1 MPFGFSD
8 KNRRIALLIGR
19 LILGGIFLAA
29 AYGKLRPQIPDTPWS
44 VASVKTS
51 LSFFAMAVNSFQ
63 LLSDSQVSFVAH
75 TLPFAELILGLWLL
89 SGWQLRFS
97 AAASSVLLIGFFG
110 VMVRTYMQGLEI
122 NCGCFGPGER
132 LGPWSLVRDG
142 SMLAFSLAVTVV
154 AFLGR
159 AKGSRDTD
167 AGARSDSH
175 ALA

>member
-1 MPFGFSD
+1 MPFGWSD
-8 KNRRIALLIGR
+8 KNRRIALVIGR
-19 LILGGIFLAA
+19 LILAGIFLVA
-29 AYGKLRPQIPDTPWS
+29 AYAKLRPQIPNTPWS

-63 LLSDSQVSFVAH
+63 LLSDNQVGFVAH

-89 SGWQLRFS
+89 SGWQLPFS
-97 AAASSVLLIGFFG
+97 AGAASLLLTGFFG
-110 VMVRTYMQGLEI
+110 VMVHTYRQGLEI

-142 SMLAFSLAVTVV
+142 SMLAFALAVTVI
-154 AFLGR
+154 AFWGR
-159 AKGSRDTD
+159 VRAARAAGAETGSR
-167 AGARSDSH
+167 

>member
-19 LILGGIFLAA
+19 LILAGIFLAA

-44 VASVKTS
+44 VTSVKTS

-63 LLSDSQVSFVAH
+63 LLSDRQVSFVAH

-89 SGWQLRFS
+89 SGWLLRFS
-97 AAASSVLLIGFFG
+97 AGAASVLLVGFLG
-110 VMVRTYMQGLEI
+110 VMVRAYMQGLEI

-159 AKGSRDTD
+159 PKGARA
-167 AGARSDSH
+167 AGAETDSR

>member
-1 MPFGFSD
+1 MPSSFTG
-8 KNRRIALLIGR
+8 KNRRIALVIGR
-19 LILGGIFLAA
+19 IILAAIFLVA
-29 AYGKLRPQIPDTPWS
+29 AYAKLRPQIPDTPWS

-51 LSFFAMAVNSFQ
+51 LSFFAMSVNSFQ
-63 LLSDSQVSFVAH
+63 LLTDRQVSFVAH

-97 AAASSVLLIGFFG
+97 AGAASVLLAGFLG

-132 LGPWSLVRDG
+132 LGPWSLVRDA

-159 AKGSRDTD
+159 PKGARA
-167 AGARSDSH
+167 AGAGAETDSRV
-175 ALA
+175 LA

>member
-19 LILGGIFLAA
+19 LILAGIFLAA

-63 LLSDSQVSFVAH
+63 LLSDSQVRLVAH

-97 AAASSVLLIGFFG
+97 AGTASLLLVGFLA

-142 SMLAFSLAVTVV
+142 SMLAFSLAVTVL
-154 AFLGR
+154 AF
-159 AKGSRDTD
+159 RDQPK
-167 AGARSDSH
+167 GARAAGTGAETDSR

>member
-1 MPFGFSD
+1 MPFALSG
-8 KNRRIALLIGR
+8 KNRRVALIIGR
-19 LILGGIFLAA
+19 LILAGIFLVAA
-29 AYGKLRPQIPDTPWS
+29 CAKLRPQIPDTPWS
-44 VASVKTS
+44 IASVKTS

-89 SGWQLRFS
+89 SGWQLPFS
-97 AAASSVLLIGFFG
+97 AAAASVLLTGFFG

-142 SMLAFSLAVTVV
+142 SMLAFALAVTVG
-154 AFLGR
+154 AFLARPKSSR
-159 AKGSRDTD
+159 AAGTETDSR
-167 AGARSDSH
+167 